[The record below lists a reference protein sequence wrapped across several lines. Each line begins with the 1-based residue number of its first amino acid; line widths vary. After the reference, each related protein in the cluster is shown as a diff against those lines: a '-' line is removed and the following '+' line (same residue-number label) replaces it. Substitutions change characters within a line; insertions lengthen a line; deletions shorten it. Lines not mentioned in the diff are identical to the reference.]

1 MSELTGN
8 ASVEGTFKWSNPE
21 QTADGSDVTSDAYP
35 VVFTPASTNYTVA
48 SGVNLT
54 QTIPFYASTK
64 VAARKVTF
72 ADASNGTFI
81 VKVNGA
87 EVKSGAQIT
96 EGDKIVDAL
105 VLLGAEGCG
114 YCAPGYV
121 VLAYAAKKELPKD
134 ATYEQCKAYL
144 DGNLCRCTGYT
155 VRIEALMNYLKMD

>member
-1 MSELTGN
+1 MKINVTVNGKKQEWDVSADEFLADSLRRYGYT
-8 ASVEGTFKWSNPE
+8 SVKIGC
-21 QTADGSDVTSDAYP
+21 ADGACGVC
-35 VVFTPASTNYTVA
+35 TVMLEDKPIVA
-48 SGVNLT
+48 CEYLSARADGKKILT
-54 QTIPFYASTK
+54 AE
-64 VAARKVTF
+64 
-72 ADASNGTFI
+72 GL
-81 VKVNGA
+81 GA
-87 EVKSGAQIT
+87 